1 MEPGESKPHP
11 GEPKPHHRHLLKIN
25 RAVLHKTAQKIIR
38 RAWPLLLLAYAA
50 TVYLNLRGEGEFDP
64 LRDVLLAL
72 WVPLALGLLGN
83 GAVYLV
89 LLSGTK
95 RRMRQAAQKPG
106 PGKPAR
112 GPRREL

>member
-1 MEPGESKPHP
+1 MEPH
-11 GEPKPHHRHLLKIN
+11 EPKPHHRHLLKIN
-25 RAVLHKTAQKIIR
+25 RPVLRKTAQQITR
-38 RAWPLLLLAYAA
+38 RAWPLLLLAYGA
-50 TVYLNLRGEGEFDP
+50 TVLINLQGEGELDP

-72 WVPLALGLLGN
+72 WVPLVLGMLGN
-83 GAVYLV
+83 VGVYLV

-95 RRMRQAAQKPG
+95 RKMRQAAQAPG